1 MKQVLNIPFTC
12 RIAQWSDWPGSYK
25 VPGTPVTARQEI
37 WREKIDITECSFVSL
52 YEISTLGSLEHPK
65 YGRALAK
72 GSRKKGAIKEVLK
85 AVLLK
90 KKELFKA
97 SMALLFKKITFC
109 VASLTN
115 THLFLFE
122 G

>member
-37 WREKIDITECSFVSL
+37 WREKIDITESSFVSL
-52 YEISTLGSLEHPK
+52 YEKSTLGSLEHPK

-72 GSRKKGAIKEVLK
+72 GSRKKSAIKEVLK
-85 AVLLK
+85 AMLLRK
-90 KKELFKA
+90 K
-97 SMALLFKKITFC
+97 
-109 VASLTN
+109 N
-115 THLFLFE
+115 FLRLQWHCYLKR
-122 G
+122 